1 MNMKPK
7 RLVGRYPFV
16 GQSLI
21 IELGIQIQIAVQS
34 AVIMDTFIKTLLF
47 TTSKFNDSVT
57 FC

>member
-1 MNMKPK
+1 MNMKK

-16 GQSLI
+16 RQSLI